1 MADKRKFTILHGTA
15 TPEEMRALEKAI
27 KMPAP
32 KKPLPMSL
40 WRKSQ
45 IRNPLPKRWGTDF

>member
-1 MADKRKFTILHGTA
+1 MLQRRKFDIVKGTPSVA
-15 TPEEMRALEKAI
+15 EMRVLLKVIKTPE
-27 KMPAP
+27 P

>member
-1 MADKRKFTILHGTA
+1 MKEKRNFTILHGTA
-15 TPEEMRALEKAI
+15 TPAEMRALEKAI
-27 KMPAP
+27 KTPTP
-32 KKPLPMSL
+32 KKPLPMSI